1 MNEHDLSHIL
11 NHLGEDRE
19 KYFNAVSP
27 PIIQTSNFTFKSFD
41 AFRAA
46 MSDELGNHV
55 YSRGNNPTV
64 AILRKKM
71 AALEKAEDALILGS
85 GVSAIAAAVI
95 GNVSAG
101 DHVVCVQE
109 PYSWTY
115 KLLVNFLSRFGVS
128 HTFVDGRDLEAIKR
142 AVQPNTKVL
151 YLESP
156 NSLTF
161 ELQDLKACAAIAK
174 ENGLVSIIDNSYCSP
189 YYQNPIEH
197 GIDIVV
203 HSGTKFINGHSDVV
217 NGILCSSKAMVR
229 KIFESEF
236 MTLGMIISP
245 HDASLIIRGL
255 RTLPLR
261 MERSYNTALKVID
274 FLKTHPKTE
283 EVLFPMDPSFAQYDL
298 AKTQMRGCAG
308 FFTASFKAKSK
319 GDMERFFNKL
329 DRFLLAVSWGGHES
343 LVLPISALYDIP
355 GREDPNIPWNLVRF
369 YIGLEEA
376 EVLIEDLRGA
386 LDVL

>member
-1 MNEHDLSHIL
+1 MDISHIL
-11 NHLGEDRE
+11 NHLGENRE

-41 AFRAA
+41 AFREA
-46 MSDELGNHV
+46 MSDELGHHT

-115 KLLVNFLSRFGVS
+115 KLLVNFLSRFGVN
-128 HTFVDGRDLEAIKR
+128 HTFVDGRDLEAIKA
-142 AVQPNTKVL
+142 AVQSNTKVL

-161 ELQDLKACAAIAK
+161 ELQDLKACAEIAK
-174 ENGLVSIIDNSYCSP
+174 QNGLVSIIDNSYCSP

-261 MERSYNTALKVID
+261 MERSYTTALKVIE
-274 FLKTHPKTE
+274 FLKMHPKTE
-283 EVLFPMDPSFAQYDL
+283 KVLFPMDPSFPQYDL
-298 AKTQMRGCAG
+298 AKKQMRGCAG

-319 GDMERFFNKL
+319 DDMERFFNKL

-376 EVLIEDLRGA
+376 EVLISDLEGA
-386 LDVL
+386 LGVI